1 MTSPGRSRVTKTSE
15 EQRSRGAPLVNSI
28 PDRVRE
34 SLPPVASSCW
44 GAPWPSRAPR
54 VSAQRGGTLGGVSLK
69 QGTRATQK
77 TESPRRGPGEGARR
91 RARGT
96 VRGGRSWLGWGSP
109 WPSKGPRQG
118 LPRGGGT
125 IEGGPRVP
133 QRQENPSPDAGEGGK
148 ANKCGGGMPPRRA
161 TGEGSVKPAIDP
173 GEGRLPGSLCPGAGA
188 RSGWAGWGSG
198 EAERWRRHNISSAMH
213 TGPTADF
220 STAFLLR

>member
-96 VRGGRSWLGWGSP
+96 VRGGGPGWDGAQDGHRGDRGKSCPGGGAVRWLIVSRPPGRRGSD
-109 WPSKGPRQG
+109 
-118 LPRGGGT
+118 RGGWRAVRSRPSGGDAQLPEGT
-125 IEGGPRVP
+125 GPGEARAVLRSPGGARLPPEAPSAPEGQGDRDARV
-133 QRQENPSPDAGEGGK
+133 GEG
-148 ANKCGGGMPPRRA
+148 
-161 TGEGSVKPAIDP
+161 
-173 GEGRLPGSLCPGAGA
+173 
-188 RSGWAGWGSG
+188 
-198 EAERWRRHNISSAMH
+198 
-213 TGPTADF
+213 
-220 STAFLLR
+220 